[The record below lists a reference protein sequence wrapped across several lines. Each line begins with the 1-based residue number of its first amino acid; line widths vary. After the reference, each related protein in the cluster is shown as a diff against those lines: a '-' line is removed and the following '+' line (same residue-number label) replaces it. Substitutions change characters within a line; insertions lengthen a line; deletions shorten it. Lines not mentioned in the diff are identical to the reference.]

1 MEGEHAF
8 WYLTRASGLVAFVLL
23 TASVSLGL
31 LMTGKASGVMR
42 RNVAYD
48 IHRFVALL
56 TLCLTVAHT
65 VIVLP
70 DAFVGFTV
78 WDLLIPFASPY
89 RPTFMA
95 LGTLALYVMGVVI
108 ATFYLRPLVPYSAW
122 RAIHYATFA
131 VFVMA
136 LAHGVGAG
144 SDSGTVWVQALYVA
158 GGSIVLVLLI
168 ARVRMTL
175 AAARRGTPEV
185 RAPLGIV
192 SADGTRYQP

>member
-31 LMTGKASGVMR
+31 LMTGKVSGLMR

-65 VIVLP
+65 FIVLP
-70 DAFVGFTV
+70 DAYVGFTV
-78 WDLLIPFASPY
+78 WELLTPFASPY
-89 RPTFMA
+89 EPTFMA

-108 ATFYLRPLVPYSAW
+108 ATFYLRPLVPYAAW

-136 LAHGVGAG
+136 LAHGIGAG
-144 SDSGTVWVQALYVA
+144 SDSGMIWAQALYLV
-158 GGSIVLVLLI
+158 GGSIVLVLLL
-168 ARVRMTL
+168 ARVWRL
-175 AAARRGTPEV
+175 ATRARRSTPEIPARLEV
-185 RAPLGIV
+185 V
-192 SADGTRYQP
+192 SADGTPYKR